1 MKCFTTFAFLS
12 LTFLSSHHME
22 WIIISYLNILVYGAR
37 QQQQQAYSLTR
48 NKSDGQI
55 LRQRNPG
62 LAVDQAEKYPVITSE
77 YLVDSPEE
85 QGYVSDVCDYNV
97 QHQLAVNTAGSA
109 PGSSAETSA
118 VVTGTL
124 SIKVDRAKDDKSRA
138 RKAFSDIDTV
148 DPGKNTLNIVKPFPN
163 TNSSGKVFSEEEESV
178 SQYSRQSSVED
189 SKADAKSK
197 RKSSGGKSSAIKNKI
212 QMRKMMR
219 EANKMERPSGTLSDD
234 HDNEND
240 DGNDSVEEKQDSE
253 AIVDEEIRSSSKLQQ
268 PAIDTSQ
275 QLTPETERR
284 MKDWNSR
291 FSNLKHSFDPASDK
305 EDEPPRLVR

>member
-1 MKCFTTFAFLS
+1 
-12 LTFLSSHHME
+12 ME
-22 WIIISYLNILVYGAR
+22 WIIIFYFNILVYGAR

-48 NKSDGQI
+48 NKSDRQI
-55 LRQRNPG
+55 LRQRNTGG

-77 YLVDSPEE
+77 YLADSPEE
-85 QGYVSDVCDYNV
+85 LGYVSDVCDYNV
-97 QHQLAVNTAGSA
+97 QHQLAVNTGTGAK
-109 PGSSAETSA
+109 TSGHENNN

-124 SIKVDRAKDDKSRA
+124 SIKVAKDDKSKT
-138 RKAFSDIDTV
+138 RKAFSDIETV
-148 DPGKNTLNIVKPFPN
+148 TDSGKNSLNIVKPFPN
-163 TNSSGKVFSEEEESV
+163 SGKVLSEDESV

-253 AIVDEEIRSSSKLQQ
+253 PIVDEEIRSSSKLRQ
-268 PAIDTSQ
+268 PTIDPSQ

-291 FSNLKHSFDPASDK
+291 FSNLKHSFDPASDR
-305 EDEPPRLVR
+305 EDEQPRLVGNIRSEISIYQYVYVNSPDT